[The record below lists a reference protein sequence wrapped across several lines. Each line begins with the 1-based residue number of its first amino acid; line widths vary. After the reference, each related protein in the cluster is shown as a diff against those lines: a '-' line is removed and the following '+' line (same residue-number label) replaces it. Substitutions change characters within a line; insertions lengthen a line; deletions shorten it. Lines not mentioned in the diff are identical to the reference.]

1 MEWNSLLLQY
11 KSCLS
16 GLLGACLCSSAQLQS
31 KKGQTVSFERSVS
44 ANSLIFT
51 SGDGSSPPFCRVTF
65 GKTRKHQ
72 NKRVTLTLT
81 GKPIYASGRNTVVL
95 CSGTP
100 THRADVSAS
109 SENRA
114 VYYCKVQESNWS
126 SWQRLKRDYQR
137 RGQTAEQ
144 GQELQK
150 LRSQTEEL
158 FVLIY
163 LSGLSCVLIRGRSVE
178 V

>member
-1 MEWNSLLLQY
+1 MKQFVTSVQIVPVWLAGRMSLLF
-11 KSCLS
+11 
-16 GLLGACLCSSAQLQS
+16 SSATEQERPNCELWKECFS
-31 KKGQTVSFERSVS
+31 KF
-44 ANSLIFT
+44 IDFT

-114 VYYCKVQESNWS
+114 VYYCKAQESNWS

-137 RGQTAEQ
+137 RGQTPEQ